1 MKNTD
6 RNFKAI
12 CGIVVFREKCSSR
25 KNEIN
30 TQRKKKNVFDNY
42 AAVEI
47 SNQQIR

>member
-12 CGIVVFREKCSSR
+12 CGIVVFREKKRSR
-25 KNEIN
+25 KNG
-30 TQRKKKNVFDNY
+30 KKKNVFDNY
-42 AAVEI
+42 AVVEI